1 MILEKANK
9 KKTGFFR
16 GSKKMNKKR
25 DNFFTFLK
33 KVNGKSI
40 SLYDKFWGFLVK
52 KGNKSKA
59 KKILDYAFLEVNRKT
74 NYSREESLVKL
85 FVKLNSFVEVRK
97 VRIRRKFVLVPFPI
111 RLRRRSY
118 LVVKWVMQSVR
129 SGNKKSSLS
138 KKLTQELLNIIT
150 KLKSK
155 SRSLRKS
162 NFSKA
167 LANKSNTHYRW

>member
-1 MILEKANK
+1 MILKKANK
-9 KKTGFFR
+9 KKVGFLR
-16 GSKKMNKKR
+16 VSKKIKKKR
-25 DNFFTFLK
+25 NDFFTALK
-33 KVNGKSI
+33 KVNGKNV

-74 NYSREESLVKL
+74 SYSREKSLVKL

-111 RLRRRSY
+111 RLKRRSY

-129 SGNKKSSLS
+129 RGNKKNSLS
-138 KKLTQELLNIIT
+138 KRLTQELLNILT
-150 KLKSK
+150 KSKSK
-155 SRSLRKS
+155 SRNLRKS

>member
-1 MILEKANK
+1 MI
-9 KKTGFFR
+9 
-16 GSKKMNKKR
+16 
-25 DNFFTFLK
+25 LK
-33 KVNGKSI
+33 KVNRKKVDKKRDDFFIALKKVDGKNT
-40 SLYDKFWGFLVK
+40 SLYYKFWGFLTK
-52 KGNKSKA
+52 KGNKLKA
-59 KKILDYAFLEVNRKT
+59 KKILDYAFLEVYKKT

-85 FVKLNSFVEVRK
+85 FIKLNSFVEVRK

-118 LVVKWVMQSVR
+118 LVVKWIMQSVK

-138 KKLTQELLNIIT
+138 KKLTQEILNVLT
-150 KLKSK
+150 KSKSK
-155 SRSLRKS
+155 SRSLRKL